1 MKDARTA
8 RPFTVPPLLASVLGL
23 ALIFGA
29 LFGGSLYLLPQ
40 YLRGIQGYDATQA
53 SVFFSVDAIATYAGL
68 VFGVKFVPKLS
79 PQVVAVM
86 GLAIFAVAYHLLTL
100 RLTPDTPALDLFL
113 ILVLH
118 GASLGMTMPGV
129 SGILMATSAARYFGY
144 DNAIY
149 LLFRNLGSAMGV
161 SAAVALLNIR
171 ETFHSSRLLDVANR
185 LSAPVD
191 RVLAQLGQVLQ
202 GQGVAP
208 DMAQLGSYQIFQGL
222 VMTQTSVLAIMDVFW
237 AFELLAIAGIVLVL
251 ATWQSKGP
259 TAPTPAIGRLP

>member
-1 MKDARTA
+1 MARVAIHPFDAAPVR
-8 RPFTVPPLLASVLGL
+8 RVSR
-23 ALIFGA
+23 LIFGA

-53 SVFFSVDAIATYAGL
+53 SLFFSVDAIATYAGL
-68 VFGVKFVPKLS
+68 LFGVKFAPKLS
-79 PQVVAVM
+79 PPVLAVM

-100 RLTPDTPALDLFL
+100 RLTPDTPALDLFP

-129 SGILMATSAARYFGY
+129 SGILMATSASRYFGY

-161 SAAVALLNIR
+161 SATVALLNIR

-191 RVLAQLGQVLQ
+191 GVLAQLGQVLQ
-202 GQGVAP
+202 GKGLAP
-208 DMAQLGSYQIFQGL
+208 DMARLGSYQIFQGL
-222 VMTQTSVLAIMDVFW
+222 VMTQTSVLAILDVFK
-237 AFELLAIAGIVLVL
+237 AFEWLAVAGILVVL
-251 ATWQSKGP
+251 ATWRRARP
-259 TAPTPAIGRLP
+259 AAPTPAIDRRP